1 MMILYSAPP
10 SYYSMIGRLA
20 LNTAQVPFENH
31 HMDIHVRK
39 EQLAPWYVALNPHM
53 TVPTLVDGKTIL
65 IDSQDILR
73 LAATQAGNQW
83 LDADL
88 NLAPK
93 IELVVKAH
101 YAIPIERLTFCKAM
115 LHLPI
120 LKFIFPRALGGI
132 IKGLQARLAT
142 AKDPAA
148 LRAKIDL
155 NESRIAYF
163 TQGSSLQEKMAVE
176 RNRVSAYL
184 NQLPNPSNFLFG
196 DKPSSA
202 DIVTAV
208 LFGRL
213 KMIGEYSLVTND
225 VRGLAL
231 DQWFSRMQQQAAF
244 QQSDIWLRFQWWRI
258 LLRG

>member
-1 MMILYSAPP
+1 MILYSAPP

-39 EQLAPWYVALNPHM
+39 EQLAPWYLALNPHM

-73 LAATQAGNQW
+73 LAATQAGNLW
-83 LDADL
+83 LDVDID
-88 NLAPK
+88 LAPQ
-93 IELVVKAH
+93 IESVVKAQ

-132 IKGLQARLAT
+132 IKSLQAELAT
-142 AKDPAA
+142 AKDPTAVQ
-148 LRAKIDL
+148 AKIDL
-155 NESRIAYF
+155 NQSRIAYF
-163 TQGSSLQEKMAVE
+163 TQGTSLQEKMTVE

-184 NQLPNPSNFLFG
+184 NELPTPDNFLFG

-213 KMIGEYSLVTND
+213 KMIGEYALVTNNA
-225 VRGLAL
+225 RGVAL
-231 DQWFSRMQQQAAF
+231 DQWFIRMQQQAAF
-244 QQSDIWLRFQWWRI
+244 QQSDIWLRFQWWRVFLI
-258 LLRG
+258 G

>member
-1 MMILYSAPP
+1 MMILYSAPS

-20 LNTAQVPFENH
+20 LKEAEVPFENQY
-31 HMDIHVRK
+31 MDIHLRK

-53 TVPTLVDGKTIL
+53 SVPTLVDGKTIL

-73 LAATQAGNQW
+73 LAATLAGNQW
-83 LDADL
+83 LDA
-88 NLAPK
+88 NVNFAPQNRS
-93 IELVVKAH
+93 VVKAH
-101 YAIPIERLTFCKAM
+101 YEIPIERLTFCKAM
-115 LHLPI
+115 MHLPI
-120 LKFIFPRALGGI
+120 LRFIFPRALGGI
-132 IKGLQARLAT
+132 IKDLQARMST

-148 LRAKIDL
+148 LQAKIDL
-155 NESRIAYF
+155 NQARIAYF
-163 TQGSSLQEKMAVE
+163 TQGASLQEKMAVE
-176 RNRVSAYL
+176 RKRVSTYL

-225 VRGLAL
+225 ARGVAL
-231 DQWFSRMQQQAAF
+231 DQWFSRMQQQVAF
-244 QQSDIWLRFQWWRI
+244 EQADIWLHFQWWRI
-258 LLRG
+258 LLRA

>member
-1 MMILYSAPP
+1 MILYSAPP

-20 LNTAQVPFENH
+20 LNTAHIPFENH

-39 EQLAPWYVALNPHM
+39 EQLAPWYIALNPHM

-83 LDADL
+83 LDIDV
-88 NLAPK
+88 NLAPQ
-93 IELVVKAH
+93 IESVVKAH

-132 IKGLQARLAT
+132 IKSLQAQLTT
-142 AKDPAA
+142 AKNPTA
-148 LRAKIDL
+148 LQAKIDL
-155 NESRIAYF
+155 NQSRITYF
-163 TQGSSLQEKMAVE
+163 TQGASLEEKMTVE
-176 RNRVSAYL
+176 RNRIGDYL
-184 NQLPNPSNFLFG
+184 NQLPTPDHFLFG
-196 DKPSSA
+196 NKPSSA

-213 KMIGEYSLVTND
+213 KMIGEYALVTND
-225 VRGLAL
+225 ARGVAL
-231 DQWFSRMQQQAAF
+231 DQWFRRMQQELAF
-244 QQSDIWLRFQWWRI
+244 QLSDIWLRFQWWRI

>member
-1 MMILYSAPP
+1 MILYSAPP

-20 LNTAQVPFENH
+20 LNTAHIPFENH

-39 EQLAPWYVALNPHM
+39 EQLAPWYIALNPHM

-83 LDADL
+83 LDIDV
-88 NLAPK
+88 NLAPQ
-93 IELVVKAH
+93 IESVVKAH

-132 IKGLQARLAT
+132 IKSLQAKLAT
-142 AKDPAA
+142 AKNPTA
-148 LRAKIDL
+148 LQAKIDL
-155 NESRIAYF
+155 NQSRITYF
-163 TQGSSLQEKMAVE
+163 TQGASLEEKMTVE
-176 RNRVSAYL
+176 RNRIGDYL
-184 NQLPNPSNFLFG
+184 NQLPTPDHFLFG
-196 DKPSSA
+196 NKPSSA

-213 KMIGEYSLVTND
+213 KMIGEYALVTND
-225 VRGLAL
+225 ARGVAL
-231 DQWFSRMQQQAAF
+231 DQWFRRMQQELAF
-244 QQSDIWLRFQWWRI
+244 QLSDIWLRFQWWRI

>member
-1 MMILYSAPP
+1 MILYSASP

-20 LNTAQVPFENH
+20 LNTAHVSFKDH

-65 IDSQDILR
+65 IDSQDILH
-73 LAATQAGNQW
+73 LAATLAGNQW
-83 LDADL
+83 LDVDL
-88 NLAPK
+88 NLSPQ
-93 IELVVKAH
+93 IETVVKTH

-115 LHLPI
+115 MRLPI
-120 LKFIFPRALGGI
+120 LKFIFPHALGSI
-132 IKGLQARLAT
+132 IKGLQARLPNAI
-142 AKDPAA
+142 DPAA
-148 LRAKIDL
+148 VQAKISL
-155 NESRIAYF
+155 NQSRIAYF
-163 TQGSSLQEKMAVE
+163 TQGVSLEEKMAVE
-176 RNRVSAYL
+176 RNRVSVYL
-184 NQLPNPSNFLFG
+184 DQLPTLGNFLFG
-196 DKPSSA
+196 NKPSSA

-213 KMIGEYSLVTND
+213 KMIGEYALVTNHA
-225 VRGLAL
+225 RGLAL

-244 QQSDIWLRFQWWRI
+244 QQSDIWLRFKWWQI

>member
-1 MMILYSAPP
+1 MILYSAPP

-20 LNTAQVPFENH
+20 LNAAQITFENH

-39 EQLAPWYVALNPHM
+39 EQLAPWYIALNPHM

-65 IDSQDILR
+65 IDSQDILH

-83 LDADL
+83 LDIDL
-88 NLAPK
+88 NLSPQ
-93 IELVVKAH
+93 IEAVVKAH

-120 LKFIFPRALGGI
+120 LKFIFPRLLGGI
-132 IKGLQARLAT
+132 IKSLQVQLAT
-142 AKDPAA
+142 AKDPTAVQ
-148 LRAKIDL
+148 AKITL
-155 NESRIAYF
+155 NQSRITYF
-163 TQGSSLQEKMAVE
+163 TQGVSLKEKMALE

-184 NQLPNPSNFLFG
+184 DQLPNLGNFLFG

-213 KMIGEYSLVTND
+213 KMIGEYALVTNHA
-225 VRGLAL
+225 RGLVL
-231 DQWFSRMQQQAAF
+231 DQWFSRMQQQTAF
-244 QQSDIWLRFQWWRI
+244 QKSDIWLRFQWWRI

>member
-1 MMILYSAPP
+1 
-10 SYYSMIGRLA
+10 
-20 LNTAQVPFENH
+20 
-31 HMDIHVRK
+31 
-39 EQLAPWYVALNPHM
+39 
-53 TVPTLVDGKTIL
+53 
-65 IDSQDILR
+65 
-73 LAATQAGNQW
+73 
-83 LDADL
+83 
-88 NLAPK
+88 
-93 IELVVKAH
+93 
-101 YAIPIERLTFCKAM
+101 M

-120 LKFIFPRALGGI
+120 LRFIFPRALGGI

-155 NESRIAYF
+155 NESRITYF

-176 RNRVSAYL
+176 CNRVSVYL

-225 VRGLAL
+225 ARGLAL

>member
-1 MMILYSAPP
+1 
-10 SYYSMIGRLA
+10 
-20 LNTAQVPFENH
+20 
-31 HMDIHVRK
+31 
-39 EQLAPWYVALNPHM
+39 
-53 TVPTLVDGKTIL
+53 
-65 IDSQDILR
+65 
-73 LAATQAGNQW
+73 
-83 LDADL
+83 
-88 NLAPK
+88 
-93 IELVVKAH
+93 
-101 YAIPIERLTFCKAM
+101 M

-176 RNRVSAYL
+176 RKRVSAYL
-184 NQLPNPSNFLFG
+184 NELPTPDNFLFG

-225 VRGLAL
+225 ARAL
-231 DQWFSRMQQQAAF
+231 
-244 QQSDIWLRFQWWRI
+244 L
-258 LLRG
+258 